1 MADHDDLHTYEMTF
15 FKYAI
20 GYKFEYSPQLNLKAQ
35 VEYYDNQMGH
45 HDAKENKV
53 EIKVQLSYG
62 L

>member
-15 FKYAI
+15 LKYAI
-20 GYKFEYSPQLNLKAQ
+20 GYKFEYSPNWTESTS
-35 VEYYDNQMGH
+35 EYYDNQMGH
-45 HDAKENKV
+45 HDAKENKF